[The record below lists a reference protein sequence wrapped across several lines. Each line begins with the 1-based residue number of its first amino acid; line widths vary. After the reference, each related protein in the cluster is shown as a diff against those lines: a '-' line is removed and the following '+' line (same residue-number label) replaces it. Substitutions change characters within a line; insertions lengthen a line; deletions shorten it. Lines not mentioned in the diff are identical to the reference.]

1 MSRVTIDITISLD
14 GFIAGPN
21 QSVENPIGENGDRLH
36 RWMFEAAAK
45 NASELEA
52 ITSSGAYIMG
62 RNMFGPIRDEWAL
75 GDDGKIEWNGWWGPD
90 PPYHAPVFVLTN
102 HPRAPLVMRGGTT
115 LTFVTEGITQALA
128 QAIASSPDG
137 TVSIAG
143 GASTARQYLQAGLVD
158 ALRLHLAPVLLGT
171 GERLFDG
178 LNALNLQPLEAR
190 ATALVTHLAYR
201 VIP

>member
-115 LTFVTEGITQALA
+115 FTFVTGGIKSALA

-171 GERLFDG
+171 GERLLDG
-178 LNALNLQPLEAR
+178 LNALNLEPLEAR

>member
-115 LTFVTEGITQALA
+115 FTFVTEGITQALA

-178 LNALNLQPLEAR
+178 LNALNLEPLEAR
-190 ATALVTHLAYR
+190 ATVLVTHLAYR

>member
-171 GERLFDG
+171 GERLLDG
-178 LNALNLQPLEAR
+178 LNALNLEPLEAR

>member
-115 LTFVTEGITQALA
+115 FTFVTEGITQALA

-178 LNALNLQPLEAR
+178 LNALNLEPLEAR

>member
-14 GFIAGPN
+14 GFVAGPN

>member
-115 LTFVTEGITQALA
+115 FTFVTEGITSALA
-128 QAIASSPDG
+128 HAIASSPDG

>member
-14 GFIAGPN
+14 GFVAGPN

-115 LTFVTEGITQALA
+115 FTFVTEGITQALA

-178 LNALNLQPLEAR
+178 LNALNLEPLEAR

>member
-115 LTFVTEGITQALA
+115 LTFVTEGITSALA

>member
-14 GFIAGPN
+14 GFVAGPN

-62 RNMFGPIRDEWAL
+62 RNLFGPIRDESAL

-102 HPRAPLVMRGGTT
+102 HPRAPLVKRGGTT
-115 LTFVTEGITQALA
+115 FTFVTEGITSALA

>member
-115 LTFVTEGITQALA
+115 FTFVTEGITSALA

-137 TVSIAG
+137 AVSIAG

-178 LNALNLQPLEAR
+178 LNALNLEPLEAR

>member
-14 GFIAGPN
+14 GFVAGPN

-178 LNALNLQPLEAR
+178 LNALNLEPLEAR

>member
-115 LTFVTEGITQALA
+115 FTFVTEGITQALA

>member
-14 GFIAGPN
+14 GFVAGPN

-115 LTFVTEGITQALA
+115 FTFVTEGITSALA

-178 LNALNLQPLEAR
+178 LNALNLEPLEAR

>member
-1 MSRVTIDITISLD
+1 
-14 GFIAGPN
+14 
-21 QSVENPIGENGDRLH
+21 
-36 RWMFEAAAK
+36 
-45 NASELEA
+45 
-52 ITSSGAYIMG
+52 MG

-178 LNALNLQPLEAR
+178 LNALNLEPLEAR